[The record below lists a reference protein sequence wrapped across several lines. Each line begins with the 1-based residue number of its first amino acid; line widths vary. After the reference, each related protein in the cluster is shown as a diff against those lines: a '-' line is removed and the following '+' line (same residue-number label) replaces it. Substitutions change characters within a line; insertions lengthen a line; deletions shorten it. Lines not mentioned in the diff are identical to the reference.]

1 MKHRGVPKSN
11 LGIKLLFIFI
21 IVVAGYYFLNANAI
35 KEGADTYTRLTPTA
49 RPPTKPSTPTGRTTS
64 PNDTDGKKGGKTK

>member
-35 KEGADTYTRLTPTA
+35 KEGGTYTRLSPTA
-49 RPPTKPSTPTGRTTS
+49 RATPSGKPNTPA
-64 PNDTDGKKGGKTK
+64 NKKEIVK